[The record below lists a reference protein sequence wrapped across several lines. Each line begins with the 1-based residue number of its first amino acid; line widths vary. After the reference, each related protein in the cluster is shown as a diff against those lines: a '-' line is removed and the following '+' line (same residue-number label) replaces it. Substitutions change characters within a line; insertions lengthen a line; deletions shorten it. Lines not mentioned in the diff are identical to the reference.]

1 MSLAVKVRCLHHTFN
16 MPLFSKTD
24 FLILYVEG
32 VKKKRTMLRHEI
44 CLGEVQDK
52 TYSQNLQKNPYI
64 AYLKRKRNINYN
76 NYRFPIHKISSIF
89 IYFFLW
95 FQLEMIKT
103 GRKG

>member
-1 MSLAVKVRCLHHTFN
+1 

-32 VKKKRTMLRHEI
+32 VKKRTMLRHEI

>member
-1 MSLAVKVRCLHHTFN
+1 MKYVWEKF
-16 MPLFSKTD
+16 KTKH
-24 FLILYVEG
+24 IHKIY
-32 VKKKRTMLRHEI
+32 KKT
-44 CLGEVQDK
+44 
-52 TYSQNLQKNPYI
+52 PYI
-64 AYLKRKRNINYN
+64 AYFKRKRNINYN

>member
-1 MSLAVKVRCLHHTFN
+1 

-64 AYLKRKRNINYN
+64 ANLKRKRNINYN

-89 IYFFLW
+89 IFFFLW
-95 FQLEMIKT
+95 FQLEMIK
-103 GRKG
+103 

>member
-1 MSLAVKVRCLHHTFN
+1 

-32 VKKKRTMLRHEI
+32 VKKRTMLRHEI

-64 AYLKRKRNINYN
+64 ANLKRKRNINYN
-76 NYRFPIHKISSIF
+76 NYRFPIHKIGSIF

-95 FQLEMIKT
+95 FQLEIIET
-103 GRKG
+103 GSKV

>member
-1 MSLAVKVRCLHHTFN
+1 MWREF
-16 MPLFSKTD
+16 
-24 FLILYVEG
+24 
-32 VKKKRTMLRHEI
+32 KKRTMLRHEI

-76 NYRFPIHKISSIF
+76 NYRFPIHKINSIF

>member
-1 MSLAVKVRCLHHTFN
+1 

-52 TYSQNLQKNPYI
+52 TYSQNLQKAPYI
-64 AYLKRKRNINYN
+64 AYFKRKRNINYN
-76 NYRFPIHKISSIF
+76 NYRFPIHKKAAF
-89 IYFFLW
+89 LFF
-95 FQLEMIKT
+95 FSYGFNSK
-103 GRKG
+103 